1 MAAEIKKIDPAH
13 PDRAFSRAREIV
25 SRGGVIVYPT
35 DTFYGL
41 GADPKNAQAVKRLF
55 RIKDRET
62 DQPILLLIHDAAAV
76 TDWASEVN
84 EQAERLMKMYW
95 PGPLT
100 IVFKAKKQVPAG
112 ITGGKGTIGLRV
124 PGNALTRKLLEYV
137 KGPLTGTS
145 ANISGGGSVQTIGE
159 LDNRLLDRVDLI
171 LDSGPAPGGRPSTVV
186 DVSTGQL
193 IVIREGAVKL

>member
-1 MAAEIKKIDPAH
+1 M
-13 PDRAFSRAREIV
+13 
-25 SRGGVIVYPT
+25 YPT
-35 DTFYGL
+35 DTFYGI
-41 GADPKNAQAVKRLF
+41 GVDPKNAQAVKRLF

-62 DQPILLLIHDAAAV
+62 DQPILLLIHDAGAV
-76 TDWASEVN
+76 TDWACEVN

-100 IVFKAKKQVPAG
+100 IVFKAKKQVPARV
-112 ITGGKGTIGLRV
+112 TGGKGTIGLRV

-171 LDSGPAPGGRPSTVV
+171 LDGGPTPGGRPSTVV
-186 DVSTGQL
+186 DVSAGHVT
-193 IVIREGAVKL
+193 VIREGAVKL